1 MEPHR
6 CESAF
11 EKPLLGIQRD
21 QSSGH
26 PCLTPQGT
34 APRKPRQN
42 SSPTEQ
48 SALDYCQHHLAPGTS
63 VQLIEHVSLPK
74 LVFPEKVEHGVLVS
88 SQAVIPPREESGQN
102 RPLIHGE
109 EVLRIRVQTFW
120 SGAFLVEEWAMLGRG
135 GETLLSPPQA
145 G

>member
-1 MEPHR
+1 MGPHS

-11 EKPLLGIQRD
+11 EKPLLGIRRD

-42 SSPTEQ
+42 SSPTEP
-48 SALDYCQHHLAPGTS
+48 SALDCCQHHPAPGTS

-74 LVFPEKVEHGVLVS
+74 SVFPEKVEHRVLVS

-102 RPLIHGE
+102 HPLIHGE

-135 GETLLSPPQA
+135 GETPLLPLQA